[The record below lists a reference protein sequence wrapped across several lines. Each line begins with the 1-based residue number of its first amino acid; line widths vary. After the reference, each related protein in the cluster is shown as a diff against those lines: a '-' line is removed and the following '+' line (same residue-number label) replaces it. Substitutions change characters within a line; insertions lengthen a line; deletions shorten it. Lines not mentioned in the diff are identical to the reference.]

1 MKGNRCLIFTILFF
15 FALLSSSTV
24 HAQILSYPFVVWDGK
39 VYEVSEVVLLDE
51 KIGNVIGK
59 VNTKP
64 NDSSGDYYGNAS
76 NMFEIGTKYYEIS
89 GVSMADVIAVE
100 NEKGHF
106 IQADYV
112 EKAIEQ
118 PMSMLQKGIVN
129 VSIFAILIMIL
140 GFRYGLKRTK
150 TREIN

>member
-1 MKGNRCLIFTILFF
+1 MKGNRCLIFTIFLF
-15 FALLSSSTV
+15 FALLSTSTV
-24 HAQILSYPFVVWDGK
+24 HAQILTYPFVVWDGK

-76 NMFEIGTKYYEIS
+76 NTFAIGTKYYEIS
-89 GVSMADVIAVE
+89 GVSMADAIAVE
-100 NEKGHF
+100 NERRQF

-112 EKAIEQ
+112 QKATEQ
-118 PMSMLQKGIVN
+118 PMSVLQKGIVN
-129 VSIFAILIMIL
+129 ASIFAILIIIL
-140 GFRYGLKRTK
+140 GVRYGLKRSK

>member
-1 MKGNRCLIFTILFF
+1 MKGNRCLIFTIFLF
-15 FALLSSSTV
+15 FALLSTSTV
-24 HAQILSYPFVVWDGK
+24 HAQILTYPFVVWDGK

-76 NMFEIGTKYYEIS
+76 NTFAIGTKYYEIS
-89 GVSMADVIAVE
+89 GVSMADAIAVE
-100 NEKGHF
+100 NERGQF

-112 EKAIEQ
+112 QKATEQ
-118 PMSMLQKGIVN
+118 PMSVLQKGIVN
-129 VSIFAILIMIL
+129 ASIFAILIIIL
-140 GFRYGLKRTK
+140 GVRYGLKRSK

>member
-1 MKGNRCLIFTILFF
+1 MEGNRCLMFTILLFF
-15 FALLSSSTV
+15 VLLSSSTV
-24 HAQILSYPFVVWDGK
+24 HAQILTYPFVVWDGK

-51 KIGNVIGK
+51 NIGNVIGE

-76 NMFEIGTKYYEIS
+76 NTFEVGTKYYEIS
-89 GVSMADVIAVE
+89 GVSMADAIAVE
-100 NEKGHF
+100 NEKGQF

-112 EKAIEQ
+112 QKATEQ

-129 VSIFAILIMIL
+129 ASIIAILIIIL
-140 GFRYGLKRTK
+140 GVRYGLKRTK